1 MEKSDSTSST
11 GLEEKKRRMIWCE
24 WWGGA
29 MRSIE
34 TLVTSQNAADCCKVF
49 VGCRAWLQ
57 IRWPFFFLFLHP
69 CFPACCTPACL
80 HSGTLFSQTVSVA
93 VATAD
98 ATTAAVQ
105 RRCSAD

>member
-1 MEKSDSTSST
+1 
-11 GLEEKKRRMIWCE
+11 MIWCE

-57 IRWPFFFLFLHP
+57 IRWPFFSLSFSTPLLP
-69 CFPACCTPACL
+69 CLSALLLVCTPAPC
-80 HSGTLFSQTVSVA
+80 SVRPFQWLWR
-93 VATAD
+93 
-98 ATTAAVQ
+98 Q
-105 RRCSAD
+105 RMRPPQQCSSAGCCRIEQC